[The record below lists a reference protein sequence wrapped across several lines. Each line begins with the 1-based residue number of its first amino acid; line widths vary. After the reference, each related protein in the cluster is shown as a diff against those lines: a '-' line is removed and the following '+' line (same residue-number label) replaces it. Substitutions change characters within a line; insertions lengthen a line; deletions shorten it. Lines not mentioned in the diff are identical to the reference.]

1 MDFLPV
7 SNEQAVQ
14 FEEKMSKNML
24 YRSTDNFIAIYN
36 NNLINKSNDEID
48 KVAKAIVEVYKN
60 VSLVNRQFIV
70 KTPEEVISEEFGVLF
85 PHIAFVATLKRI
97 AQDVLSSN
105 YPEDTKLVFL
115 EEQKN
120 VVLIYEDELEE
131 PIPFE
136 GAERLKD
143 ANKSIATNPFLINNL
158 ELEAWG
164 DDGDGIMFKAQDV
177 LSLDTSFIKDI
188 GDLLNSYIEKDKV
201 NY

>member
-7 SNEQAVQ
+7 NAEQARQ
-14 FEEKMSKNML
+14 FEERMFKNML

-36 NNLINKSNDEID
+36 NNLINKSNEEID
-48 KVAKAIVEVYKN
+48 KVAKAVVEIYKN

-97 AQDVLSSN
+97 AQDVLNSN

-115 EEQKN
+115 ESQKN
-120 VVLIYEDELEE
+120 TVMVYENDSNE

-136 GAERLKD
+136 GAEKLRD

-158 ELEAWG
+158 ELEGWG
-164 DDGDGIMFKAQDV
+164 EDGDGIMFKAKDV

-188 GDLLNSYIEKDKV
+188 GDLLDSYIKKTV
-201 NY
+201 